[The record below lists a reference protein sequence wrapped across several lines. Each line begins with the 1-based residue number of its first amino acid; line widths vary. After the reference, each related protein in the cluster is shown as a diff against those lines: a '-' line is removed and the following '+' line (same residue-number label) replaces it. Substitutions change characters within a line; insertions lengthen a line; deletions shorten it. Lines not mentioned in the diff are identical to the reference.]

1 MLYDSYVRAM
11 RPLKNPKGVFGYRFS
26 VAAGA
31 SFGLSGIQTLAK
43 ELPVLAVTPWASL
56 EYAVG
61 RQYTLVLSGRYH
73 PGYEEVLDNNKQS
86 SGDMLFL
93 DLGFRKYAHSSFAP
107 LGRFWGLGLHVAQI
121 TPLDKNLEKEYAYGL
136 HISVGRNYIFFHRM
150 LLNYEITYAYT
161 AGFIEYVF
169 DDYHSDIS
177 AARRCDA
184 TFSNLLTIRL
194 GLGIL
199 PF

>member
-1 MLYDSYVRAM
+1 MLYASYVRAM
-11 RPLKNPKGVFGYRFS
+11 RPLEQPKGVFGYRFS

-31 SFGLSGIQTLAK
+31 SIGLSGIQTLAK

-61 RQYTLVLSGRYH
+61 RQYTLVLSARYH
-73 PGYEEVLDNNKQS
+73 PGYEEVLDKNKQS

-93 DLGFRKYAHSSFAP
+93 DFGFRKYAHSSFAP

-121 TPLDKNLEKEYAYGL
+121 TPLDKTLEQEYAYGI
-136 HISVGRNYIFFHRM
+136 HISAGRNYILFHRM

-161 AGFIEYVF
+161 AGLIEYM
-169 DDYHSDIS
+169 SDS
-177 AARRCDA
+177 YDSDNTAARRCDA
-184 TFSNLLTIRL
+184 IFSNMLTIRL